1 MNRKEEIVNEMTILK
16 TKMKVLKKE
25 LKEIVDDNQVNDI
38 DYDDYDNNCNNPP
51 YKQHPDYVKLQQ
63 DIKKY
68 SDDKNMPMDLM
79 MYYEYPDLYI
89 EWYTYVNGKS
99 PDKIYDKT
107 LKKDIAYITD
117 TDHKLNKLH
126 TLKTLED
133 IIWPSGG

>member
-1 MNRKEEIVNEMTILK
+1 MNRKEIVNEMTMLK

-25 LKEIVDDNQVNDI
+25 LNEII
-38 DYDDYDNNCNNPP
+38 A
-51 YKQHPDYVKLQQ
+51 DYVKWKQ

-68 SDDKNMPMDLM
+68 NDDINMPIDLM

-107 LKKDIAYITD
+107 LKKDIAY

-126 TLKTLED
+126 TLEN